1 MDKEELKDLN
11 KRYSGTF
18 IRYSK
23 KELEDWKVI
32 YVERVLIDGDFFWI
46 RTINNN
52 FDTFDYGCDLFKFD
66 FSCPSI
72 GIKNFKK
79 GVILVNRSPNRQWRK
94 GICSDN
100 YTVKNPLKQ
109 TLLPILS
116 KYNIDKKFL
125 SPFNWSSPNMEYLY
139 NNKYSTIKEALMELS
154 SGEYIARAISKDFFM
169 SLSMDKEAYTIY
181 RKSIPVGEIINEELI
196 PFETPFK
203 QEVID
208 IFYRRNM

>member
-11 KRYSGTF
+11 KRYYNTF

-32 YVERVLIDGDFFWI
+32 YVEKVLIDGDSFWI
-46 RTINNN
+46 RTIDSN
-52 FDTFDYGCDLFKFD
+52 FDTLDYGSDTYKFN
-66 FSCPSI
+66 FSCPST
-72 GIKNFKK
+72 GIKNFKR
-79 GVILVNRSPNRQWRK
+79 GVVLVNRSPNRQWRK

-109 TLLPILS
+109 TLSHIIS
-116 KYNIDKKFL
+116 NYNIDRKFM
-125 SPFNWSSPNMEYLY
+125 SPFNWSSPNIEFLY
-139 NNKYSTIKEALMELS
+139 NNKYSTIKEAIEELS

-169 SLSMDKEAYTIY
+169 TLSMDKEAVTLF
-181 RKSIPVGEIINEELI
+181 RKTVPVGEIVKGELI